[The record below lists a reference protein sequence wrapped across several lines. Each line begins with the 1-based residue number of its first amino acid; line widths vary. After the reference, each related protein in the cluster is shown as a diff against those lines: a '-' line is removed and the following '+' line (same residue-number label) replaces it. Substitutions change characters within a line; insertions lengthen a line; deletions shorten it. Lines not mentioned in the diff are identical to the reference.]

1 MKIFRYVTKKL
12 LFIKA
17 ISYRKN
23 YAAAG
28 SESWSE
34 RGISILKCSV
44 SQMPKLNVMF
54 NIIAKL
60 CYYAG

>member
-1 MKIFRYVTKKL
+1 MKIFRYVIKKL

-28 SESWSE
+28 SES
-34 RGISILKCSV
+34 
-44 SQMPKLNVMF
+44 
-54 NIIAKL
+54 
-60 CYYAG
+60 